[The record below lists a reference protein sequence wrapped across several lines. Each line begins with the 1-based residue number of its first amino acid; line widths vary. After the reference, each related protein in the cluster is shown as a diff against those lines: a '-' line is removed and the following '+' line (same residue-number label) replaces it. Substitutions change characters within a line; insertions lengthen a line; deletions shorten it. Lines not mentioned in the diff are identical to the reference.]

1 MIARTSDT
9 YWPPIWTA
17 GPSSGTSSQRAA
29 GNPKSQDIRELAAS
43 PGAAEETSVDSGQ
56 QAQPTRPNARN
67 DGGKALSEDER
78 RQVEELKKR
87 DREVR
92 AHEQAHLAA
101 AGGYAMGGARY
112 TYKMGPDGKRYAV
125 GGEVPI
131 DVSEVPGNP
140 QATLQK
146 AMTVR
151 RAALAPSNP
160 SSADRAIAAK
170 AAMMAAQARQEM
182 ARDSQSPP
190 SSGGQAPAAGP
201 EKGSLSPQNTPVTE
215 SAPEST
221 SNYRVSSGIQQ
232 YVRSASME
240 TEGMVELFA

>member
-29 GNPKSQDIRELAAS
+29 GNPKSQDVRELAAS
-43 PGAAEETSVDSGQ
+43 PGAAEEASVGSGQ
-56 QAQPTRPNARN
+56 QAQPTRPNDRN

-182 ARDSQSPP
+182 ARDSQSP
-190 SSGGQAPAAGP
+190 SSRVQESAAGS
-201 EKGSLSPQNTPVTE
+201 EKSFLSPQNTPVTE

-240 TEGMVELFA
+240 AEGMVELFA